1 MFCITFGIF
10 CFCRIGRYV
19 ICVCLCIYNIHWSM
33 LPFSRLDLYLSLSSI
48 CSCHPSIH
56 SMMKSFTLSLVCFC
70 CTHVCVCVFLYLYL
84 YLQLTS
90 TNALAI
96 VCFPCKEIWAQIC
109 VFQYLSAA
117 DILPQFFRRYIL
129 GGGKTT
135 CQKKSQRSFHI
146 QIWIRKN
153 QIELRDSN
161 VAKKLLKFSLF
172 LRKLERQAT
181 LSCVIWSLQH
191 ESRLQNICPNLGIYK
206 WEENSGLV
214 SI

>member
-1 MFCITFGIF
+1 MFCITF
-10 CFCRIGRYV
+10 
-19 ICVCLCIYNIHWSM
+19 LH
-33 LPFSRLDLYLSLSSI
+33 
-48 CSCHPSIH
+48 
-56 SMMKSFTLSLVCFC
+56 
-70 CTHVCVCVFLYLYL
+70 FLYLLYLLYRWVCHMCVSL
-84 YLQLTS
+84 YLQHPLI
-90 TNALAI
+90 NAAVQPPRLIFVPVLHLLLPPFYSFNDEVVHIEPCWLFLHTCLCFSISVFVFAI
-96 VCFPCKEIWAQIC
+96 NIDQCFSHFVCFPCKEIWAQIC

-172 LRKLERQAT
+172 LRKLERQT
-181 LSCVIWSLQH
+181 ILSCLIWSLQH

-206 WEENSGLV
+206 WE
-214 SI
+214 